1 MVRSTSLNSRFRNPL
16 ATSII
21 CKSSKKISI
30 VIFVV
35 LAVMIVDTFIN
46 QNIQVRNSVNITSSW
61 SIALFITLA
70 AIAIVGQYYI
80 LGFVKHRS
88 VEIRS
93 KVKVLSISFRITE
106 IIQYLLIAVFLFV
119 VADIVLFWHYPSASL
134 ALVTAVSYGLN
145 IGLMAI
151 FAQIFFLWYK
161 SNRSSIA
168 VLLYGLSFAVIVIT
182 SCVFLTGSFLR
193 FIEKPTYIYPYSST
207 ELTEAEPG
215 SILITL
221 GKIYHYS
228 DIVSFVS
235 KWVATAFLLY
245 HYSQKMGRTKYWILI
260 SLPLVYFIGTYMDDF
275 HIYEPHSEAEEFYW
289 HLYVTLNSTAGG
301 ILFYVGFVAAA
312 KHFQDD
318 LAIKDYLLICGF
330 GFLLFFS
337 AGQSSLANSLYPPY
351 GLATMS
357 FYGLSSFLILVGL
370 YASAV
375 SVSQDSNLRR
385 LMLKLATNEMN
396 MLRSMGIAHREAE
409 LWRRVNKLKYIVEGE
424 EKELKERTGVESS
437 LDEKDLKDYVQ
448 EVLEEVGKTKGQ
460 K

>member
-1 MVRSTSLNSRFRNPL
+1 MVKANPLNSRFRNPL
-16 ATSII
+16 ATSVI
-21 CKSSKKISI
+21 CKSSSKISI
-30 VIFVV
+30 IIYVV
-35 LAVMIVDTFIN
+35 LASIIVDTFIN

-61 SIALFITLA
+61 SIALFFTLA

-80 LGFVKHRS
+80 LGFVKQRS
-88 VEIRS
+88 TEIRR
-93 KVKVLSISFRITE
+93 KVKTLSISFRITE
-106 IIQYLLIAVFLFV
+106 IIQYLLIAILLFV
-119 VADIVLFWHYPSASL
+119 VADIVIFWHYPSASL

-151 FAQIFFLWYK
+151 FSEIFFLWYR

-168 VLLYGLSFAVIVIT
+168 VLLYGLSFAVIVVA
-182 SCVFLTGSFLR
+182 SCVFLTGSFYR
-193 FIEKPTYIYPYSST
+193 FMEKPTYIYPYSST
-207 ELTEAEPG
+207 ELTPAEPG
-215 SILITL
+215 SILTTL
-221 GKIYHYS
+221 GKVYHYS

-245 HYSQKMGRTKYWILI
+245 HYSQKMGRAKYWILI
-260 SLPLVYFIGTYMDDF
+260 SLPLVYFIGTYLDDF

-289 HLYVTLNSTAGG
+289 HLYSTLNSTAGG
-301 ILFYVGFVAAA
+301 ILFYIGFVAAA
-312 KHFQDD
+312 KHFQGN

-351 GLATMS
+351 GLST
-357 FYGLSSFLILVGL
+357 LSSFLILLGL

-385 LMLKLATNEMN
+385 LMMKLATNEMN

-448 EVLEEVGKTKGQ
+448 EVLQEVGKTKAQ

>member
-1 MVRSTSLNSRFRNPL
+1 MVKSNSLNIRIRNPL
-16 ATSII
+16 ATSVI
-21 CKSSKKISI
+21 CKSSNKISI
-30 VIFVV
+30 VIYIV
-35 LAVMIVDTFIN
+35 LASIIIDTFIN
-46 QNIQVRNSVNITSSW
+46 QNIQVRNSANITSSW
-61 SIALFITLA
+61 SIALFVSLA

-80 LGFVKHRS
+80 LGFVKQRS
-88 VEIRS
+88 VEIIS
-93 KVKVLSISFRITE
+93 KVKTLSISFRITE
-106 IIQYLLIAVFLFV
+106 IIQYLLMAVFMFV
-119 VADIVLFWHYPSASL
+119 VADIIIFWHYPSASL
-134 ALVTAVSYGLN
+134 AIVTALSYGLN

-151 FAQIFFLWYK
+151 FAEIFFRWYR

-168 VLLYGLSFAVIVIT
+168 VLLYGLSFAVIVVT
-182 SCVFLTGSFLR
+182 SCVFLTGSFYR
-193 FIEKPTYIYPYSST
+193 FMEKPTYIFPYSAT
-207 ELTEAEPG
+207 ELTKAEPG
-215 SILITL
+215 SVLNTL
-221 GKIYHYS
+221 GKVYHYS

-275 HIYEPHSEAEEFYW
+275 HIYEPHSDSEEFYW
-289 HLYVTLNSTAGG
+289 QLYVTLNSTAGG
-301 ILFYVGFVAAA
+301 ILFYIGFVAAA
-312 KHFQDD
+312 KHFQGD

-385 LMLKLATNEMN
+385 LMMRLATNEMN

-409 LWRRVNKLKYIVEGE
+409 LWKRVDKLKHIVEGE

-448 EVLEEVGKTKGQ
+448 EVLQEVGKTKGQ

>member
-1 MVRSTSLNSRFRNPL
+1 MVNSLNSRFRNPL
-16 ATSII
+16 APSII
-21 CKSSKKISI
+21 GKSTKNISI

-35 LAVMIVDTFIN
+35 LASMIVDTFIN
-46 QNIQVRNSVNITSSW
+46 QNIQVRDSVNITSTW

-70 AIAIVGQYYI
+70 AIAMIGQYYI
-80 LGFVKHRS
+80 LVFVKHKI
-88 VEIRS
+88 VEIRR
-93 KVKVLSISFRITE
+93 KVKTLSISFRITE

-119 VADIVLFWHYPSASL
+119 VADIVIFWHYPSASL
-134 ALVTAVSYGLN
+134 ALVTAFSYGLN

-151 FAQIFFLWYK
+151 FTQIFFLWYK

-168 VLLYGLSFAVIVIT
+168 VLLYALSFAVLVVT
-182 SCVFLTGSFLR
+182 SCVFLIGNFYR

-207 ELTEAEPG
+207 DLTKAEPG
-215 SILITL
+215 SILNTL
-221 GKIYHYS
+221 AKVYHYS
-228 DIVSFVS
+228 DMVSFVS
-235 KWVATAFLLY
+235 KWIATAFLLY

-275 HIYEPHSEAEEFYW
+275 QIYEPHSESEEFYW
-289 HLYVTLNSTAGG
+289 QLYVTLNSTAGG
-301 ILFYVGFVAAA
+301 ILFYIGFAAAA
-312 KHFQDD
+312 KHFQGD

-337 AGQSSLANSLYPPY
+337 AGQTSLANSLYPPY

-357 FYGLSSFLILVGL
+357 FYGLSSFLILLGL

-385 LMLKLATNEMN
+385 LMMKLATNEMN

-409 LWRRVNKLKYIVEGE
+409 LWKRVDKLKHIVEGE

-448 EVLEEVGKTKGQ
+448 EVLQEVGKTKGQ

>member
-1 MVRSTSLNSRFRNPL
+1 MVRASSINSRFRNPL

-35 LAVMIVDTFIN
+35 LASMIVDTFIN
-46 QNIQVRNSVNITSSW
+46 QNIQVRNSINITSTW

-70 AIAIVGQYYI
+70 AIAMIGQYYI
-80 LGFVKHRS
+80 LVFVKHKS
-88 VEIRS
+88 VEIRR
-93 KVKVLSISFRITE
+93 KVKTLSISFRITE

-119 VADIVLFWHYPSASL
+119 VIDIVLFWHYPSASL
-134 ALVTAVSYGLN
+134 AIVTAASYGLN
-145 IGLMAI
+145 IGLMAV
-151 FAQIFFLWYK
+151 FSQIFFLWYK

-168 VLLYGLSFAVIVIT
+168 VLLYALSFAVLVIT
-182 SCVFLTGSFLR
+182 SCVFLAGNFYR

-207 ELTEAEPG
+207 ELTKAEPG
-215 SILITL
+215 SILNTL
-221 GKIYHYS
+221 GKVYHYS
-228 DIVSFVS
+228 DMVSFVS
-235 KWVATAFLLY
+235 KWIATAFLLY

-289 HLYVTLNSTAGG
+289 HLYSTLNSTAGG
-301 ILFYVGFVAAA
+301 ILFYIGFVAAA
-312 KHFQDD
+312 KHFQDS
-318 LAIKDYLLICGF
+318 LAIKDYLLISGF

-337 AGQSSLANSLYPPY
+337 AGQTSLANSLYPPY

-357 FYGLSSFLILVGL
+357 FYGLSSFLILLGL

-375 SVSQDSNLRR
+375 SVSQDSDLRR
-385 LMLKLATNEMN
+385 LMMKLATNEMN
-396 MLRSMGIAHREAE
+396 MLRSMGIAHRETE
-409 LWRRVNKLKYIVEGE
+409 VWRRVNKLKYIVEGE

-448 EVLEEVGKTKGQ
+448 EVLQEVGKSKAQ